1 VLFLSCD
8 VTIMTMSCQT
18 FPREQSC
25 YHSTHCKG
33 QQLTGLLAMVQ
44 PWQQTLW
51 MVSSDSSS
59 MMASSSQHRAAAGS

>member
-33 QQLTGLLAMVQ
+33 QQLTGLAMVQ